1 MLTRIDRVQMAVPA
15 RRRVAEAW
23 GALLGAE
30 VEQEDRVAGL
40 AARRTRLRVG
50 DGWVELLEPDG
61 AGPVGEAVGRR
72 GAHLFAAG
80 AASPDPEALA
90 ARLRA
95 RKVEPCVE
103 GGQLHLDPAAMGVP
117 GLRVVV
123 NRDEPAS
130 VVGALD
136 RFYEVTGLVRDFE
149 PAVARCAELF
159 ALDPAAF
166 VPIESQPYGYT
177 GTLTLFDPDRLDR
190 FELITPSEPGNTM
203 GRFFGRFGE
212 TLYMAF
218 AESGELDR
226 VEERARERG
235 VGFTPEPPA
244 GKREGRPAD
253 TLFLHPP
260 ALGGMM
266 LGISRRTWAW
276 RWSGH
281 PERVQA
287 SA

>member
-1 MLTRIDRVQMAVPA
+1 VLTRIDRIQLAVPDRHGA
-15 RRRVAEAW
+15 AEAW

-30 VEQEDRVAGL
+30 VEAEDRVAGL

-50 DGWVELLEPDG
+50 DGWVELLESDG

-95 RKVEPCVE
+95 RKVEPCTE
-103 GGQLHLDPAAMGVP
+103 GGQLHLDPAATGLP

-123 NRDEPAS
+123 SRDEPVPA
-130 VVGALD
+130 VGVLD
-136 RFYEVTGLVRDFE
+136 RFYEVTGLAHDVE
-149 PAVARCAELF
+149 AAVARCAELF

-166 VPIESQPYGYT
+166 VPIESKPYGYT
-177 GTLTLFDPDRLDR
+177 GTLTLFHPDRLDR
-190 FELITPSEPGNTM
+190 FELITPREPGNTM
-203 GRFFGRFGE
+203 GRFFERFGE

-218 AESGELDR
+218 AESGALGR
-226 VEERARERG
+226 IEERAREWG
-235 VGFTPEPPA
+235 AGFTAEPPD
-244 GKREGRPAD
+244 GQREGRPAD
-253 TLFLHPP
+253 TLFLHPS

-281 PERVQA
+281 PERVETPA
-287 SA
+287 